1 LIKEIVMTMLKEI
14 FQLDEKMWSGDIEA
28 KWTPP
33 TGFFKKGAAEIARGL
48 KSASKDYAQASR
60 RLNFYINRGG
70 QNLSAEDK
78 ARLESAKTALRKAY
92 GIKESRIYEGM
103 GFHPN
108 MNYNPINSATVS
120 AIETVAKK
128 HLANVDDKEAVN
140 TLLGL
145 AFAKGYY
152 AGHSE
157 FESQSKKHLVGISS
171 KESVKSAM
179 DDAYA
184 KGFSAGKSSWQK

>member
-1 LIKEIVMTMLKEI
+1 LIKEILKEI
-14 FQLDEKMWSGDIEA
+14 FRIDEKLWSGDIEA

-33 TGFFKKGAAEIARGL
+33 EGFFKKSAADIAKGL

-60 RLNFYINRGG
+60 RLNFYINRAGK
-70 QNLSAEDK
+70 QLSTDDK
-78 ARLESAKTALRKAY
+78 SRLESAKASLRRAY
-92 GIKESRIYEGM
+92 GIKESVVTEGM
-103 GFHPN
+103 TFHPN
-108 MNYNPINSATVS
+108 MNYNPINAATVS

-128 HLANVDDKEAVN
+128 HLADVSDKKTVN

-157 FESQSKKHLVGISS
+157 YENQSKKQLVGIAS
-171 KESVKSAM
+171 KDSIKSAM

>member
-1 LIKEIVMTMLKEI
+1 MTMLKEI
-14 FQLDEKMWSGDIEA
+14 FRIDEKMWSGDIEA
-28 KWTPP
+28 KWNPP
-33 TGFFKKGAAEIARGL
+33 EGFFTKSAAEIARGL

-60 RLNFYINRGG
+60 RLNFFINRAGK
-70 QNLSAEDK
+70 QLSAADK
-78 ARLESAKTALRKAY
+78 SRLESAKAALRRAY
-92 GIKESRIYEGM
+92 GIKESVVREGM
-103 GFHPN
+103 SFHPN
-108 MNYNPINSATVS
+108 MNYNPINSSTVS
-120 AIETVAKK
+120 AIEAVAKK
-128 HLANVDDKEAVN
+128 HLGDVEDKAAVN

-145 AFAKGYY
+145 SFAKGYY

-157 FESQSKKHLVGISS
+157 YESQAKKHLTGISS